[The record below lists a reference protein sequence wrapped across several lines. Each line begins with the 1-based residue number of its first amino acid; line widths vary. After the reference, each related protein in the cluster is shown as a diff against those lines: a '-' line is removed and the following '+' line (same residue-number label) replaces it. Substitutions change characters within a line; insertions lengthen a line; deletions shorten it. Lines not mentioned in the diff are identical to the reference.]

1 MGSFTY
7 GWRHSEM
14 ARYRDGDLVR
24 LAYGS
29 QFASRGV
36 RPNDEVYFVS
46 VHRGHV
52 YLIGKMRALAVT
64 HSGDDCRRWAGP
76 DLAIEPAAEY
86 LLAQAISPC
95 RLVRLS
101 DETTRALRFVRRN
114 DLSAA
119 LPFQKDKV
127 SAQCLRG
134 VRRLT
139 PSSAR
144 LLDALLPG
152 LVACRFG
159 PTKRRI
165 RKET

>member
-1 MGSFTY
+1 MASFTY
-7 GWRHSEM
+7 GWRHAEM

-52 YLIGKMRALAVT
+52 YVIGKMRVLAVT
-64 HSGDDCRRWAGP
+64 HSADDCRRWAGA
-76 DLAIEPAAEY
+76 DLTIEPAAEY
-86 LLAQAISPC
+86 LLAQAMTPC

-114 DLSAA
+114 DLSAS
-119 LPFQKDKV
+119 LPFEKDKV

-144 LLDALLPG
+144 LLDTLLPR
-152 LVACRFG
+152 LVACHRG
-159 PTKRRI
+159 LARSRR
-165 RKET
+165 KT